1 MPIKTLRDTV
11 HIFSWGSC
19 ILNCLVYSHVYHL
32 KCLLVQVWYW
42 TEFSNMTGEEIIS
55 GAQRVH
61 TPELLRKRAIECGI
75 DASTISS
82 YIESFR
88 FVLHPYCVTA
98 SEYCSIYLT
107 CIAITLV
114 LKSHLCWQLQL
125 WCPSSRWFRC
135 RVGES
140 GDAFLRPQQHQENFA
155 LPSRPIEAHTISSL
169 WDRQLVANACTML
182 TNLLVK
188 YRNNLMVA
196 VHCVDINDIT
206 NK

>member
-19 ILNCLVYSHVYHL
+19 ILNFLVYSHVYHL

-88 FVLHPYCVTA
+88 FVLHPHCVTA
-98 SEYCSIYLT
+98 ISVLQYLLSNLYCN
-107 CIAITLV
+107 
-114 LKSHLCWQLQL
+114 
-125 WCPSSRWFRC
+125 
-135 RVGES
+135 
-140 GDAFLRPQQHQENFA
+140 NFG
-155 LPSRPIEAHTISSL
+155 TQISSMLTITVMVPLPTAVSVSGWREWWCFSAPSTTSGKLRFSLATHRGSHHKFLL
-169 WDRQLVANACTML
+169 WDRQLVPNACTML

-188 YRNNLMVA
+188 YRNNLGWWLPFIA
-196 VHCVDINDIT
+196 ST
-206 NK
+206 